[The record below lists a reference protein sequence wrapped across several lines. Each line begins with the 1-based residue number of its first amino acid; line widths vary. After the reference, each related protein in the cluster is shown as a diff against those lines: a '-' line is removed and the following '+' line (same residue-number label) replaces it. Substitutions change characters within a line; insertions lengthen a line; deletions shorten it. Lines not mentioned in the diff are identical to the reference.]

1 MGKSAYGP
9 IEFYLVGFTGDDPD
23 ASVATALADL
33 LVNPSVR
40 LLDMVL
46 IRKSLDGEVEVIEV
60 EEDIAEHG
68 FVDLEIA
75 AAGLTGD
82 EDIEEFAGLIPP
94 GTSAAL
100 VCLELRWA
108 AKLAA
113 DLAESGATVLAVE
126 RIPAPVVNAL
136 VDVVASGE

>member
-1 MGKSAYGP
+1 MGKSSYGP
-9 IEFYLVGFTGDDPD
+9 IEFYLVGFAGDSPGDAV
-23 ASVATALADL
+23 ASVLADL

-40 LLDMVL
+40 LLDLVL
-46 IRKSLDGEVEVIEV
+46 IRKSLEGEVEVIEL
-60 EEDIAEHG
+60 EEGAEEHG

-75 AAGLTGD
+75 AAGLAGE
-82 EDIEEFAGLIPP
+82 EDIAEFAALVAP
-94 GTSAAL
+94 GTAAAL

-108 AKLAA
+108 AKLAE
-113 DLAESGATVLAVE
+113 DLSASGASVLAVE